1 MMCVKRV
8 LVTMNTV
15 GLVGQNDDRGELYL
29 HVVGRS
35 NPSQFQNLGFLHF
48 IQFFV
53 SSLLA
58 SKRSW
63 IEDGHDE

>member
-1 MMCVKRV
+1 MM
-8 LVTMNTV
+8 T
-15 GLVGQNDDRGELYL
+15 GGELYL